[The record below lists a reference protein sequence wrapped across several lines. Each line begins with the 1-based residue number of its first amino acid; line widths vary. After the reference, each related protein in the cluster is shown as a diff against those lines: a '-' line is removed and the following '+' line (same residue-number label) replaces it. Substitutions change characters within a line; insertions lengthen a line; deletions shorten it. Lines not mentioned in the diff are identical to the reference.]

1 MLGVVQWSALT
12 RVLRELVSNVIQ
24 HSSATHLEIAA
35 ALQAGTAVRRI
46 GQIEAAPGLRV
57 VDAAGRELALAFS
70 SFDHFA

>member
-1 MLGVVQWSALT
+1 
-12 RVLRELVSNVIQ
+12 
-24 HSSATHLEIAA
+24 
-35 ALQAGTAVRRI
+35 AGTAVRRI